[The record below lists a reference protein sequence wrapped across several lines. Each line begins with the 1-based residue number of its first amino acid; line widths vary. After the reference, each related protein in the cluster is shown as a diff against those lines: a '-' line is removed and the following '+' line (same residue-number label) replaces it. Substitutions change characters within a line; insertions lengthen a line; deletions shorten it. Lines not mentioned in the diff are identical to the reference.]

1 MLFSLYIC
9 EDDKVL
15 KKVWLRIPNT
25 VLGKNRRSMI
35 PMTKIYGHRG
45 AKGMYPEN
53 TLLSFKKAIDQ
64 GVDGLELDV
73 HLTKDG
79 EVVVIHD
86 ETLDR
91 TTSGTGWIKDLNLAE
106 IKQVSAGSK
115 FSHFPYYQAEWD
127 KEQVPT
133 LKEVLELLEPYHI
146 ELNIELKTNDVVY
159 ENIEEKVY
167 ELVQKYG
174 SGMGVIYS
182 SFHLPT
188 ILRMKKL
195 DPTAK
200 IAWLLNE
207 GISLPQDYLNTLELE
222 ALHLNK
228 SIILPNTRKIEQITR
243 LIQIENIDFPK
254 EVKEFFR
261 IKLNSDD
268 YQLLKDIYHQVR
280 VWTVN
285 EPDHISQLLDLKVNA
300 IITDFPERAIQ
311 IRNESKPL
319 K

>member
-1 MLFSLYIC
+1 
-9 EDDKVL
+9 
-15 KKVWLRIPNT
+15 
-25 VLGKNRRSMI
+25 MI
-35 PMTKIYGHRG
+35 SMTKIYGHRG

-91 TTSGTGWIKDLNLAE
+91 TTNGTGWIKDLTLAE

-115 FSHFPYYQAEWD
+115 FSHFPYYQAGWD

-159 ENIEEKVY
+159 EKIEEKVH

-174 SGMGVIYS
+174 SGREVIYS

-188 ILRMKKL
+188 ILRMKKI
-195 DPTAK
+195 DPAAK

-207 GISLPQDYLNTLELE
+207 GISLPHDYLNTLELE

-228 SIILPNTRKIEQITR
+228 SIILPNKKTIQQITR
-243 LIQIENIDFPK
+243 LIQVKNVGFPK

-261 IKLNSDD
+261 FKMHSD
-268 YQLLKDIYHQVR
+268 YHQLLKEIYHKVR

-285 EPDHISQLLDLKVNA
+285 EPDQISRLLDIKVNA
-300 IITDFPERAIQ
+300 IITDFPERAIS
-311 IRNESKPL
+311 IRNERKPL